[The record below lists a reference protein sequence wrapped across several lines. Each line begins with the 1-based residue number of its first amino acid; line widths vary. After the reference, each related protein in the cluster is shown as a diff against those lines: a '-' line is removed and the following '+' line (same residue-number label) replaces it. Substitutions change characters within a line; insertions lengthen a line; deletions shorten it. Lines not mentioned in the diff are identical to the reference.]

1 MKKHLLCLVATCSW
15 LVPAAVLGQIHFTTA
30 IDSAQEVPAPVGA
43 VPGKGTGSFSLN
55 EARTELTYRVTVTG
69 LSGSGNIAAA
79 HFHNGPPGVAAGVV
93 RAISFVG
100 NTASG
105 VWKNTDTQALTDS
118 MVQQLLR
125 GRIYV
130 NIHTATNPGG
140 EIRGQVN
147 LSTGV
152 GFTAQLDSAQEVPA
166 PTGAVPGRGTG
177 SFTLNDART
186 ELTYTITFHG
196 LSGNLSAAHFHNG
209 PPGVAAG
216 VVRAISFV
224 GNTATGVW
232 RNTDTQALTDS
243 MVSQLLKGRIY
254 VNLHTAANPGGEIR
268 GQVGFGGGIVTSVGS
283 IPDVVPAS
291 FTLMQNYPNPFNPE
305 TVIPFTVSER
315 SLITIKVFDLL
326 GQEVQTLLNETLSSG
341 AYTVRFNGAGIASG
355 VYFYRLTG
363 SQGFSAMR
371 KMIVVK

>member
-1 MKKHLLCLVATCSW
+1 MKKHLLCLVATCCW
-15 LVPAAVLGQIHFTTA
+15 LAPAAVLGQIHFTTA

-147 LSTGV
+147 LATGV
-152 GFTAQLDSAQEVPA
+152 HFTANLDVAQQNPPVTTNA
-166 PTGAVPGRGTG
+166 RGT
-177 SFTLNDART
+177 SAFILNPART
-186 ELTYTITFHG
+186 EIRWYITYRN
-196 LSGNLSAAHFHNG
+196 LSGPLTAGGHFH
-209 PPGVAAG
+209 
-216 VVRAISFV
+216 
-224 GNTATGVW
+224 
-232 RNTDTQALTDS
+232 
-243 MVSQLLKGRIY
+243 VSCNCPL
-254 VNLHTAANPGGEIR
+254 
-268 GQVGFGGGIVTSVGS
+268 GI
-283 IPDVVPAS
+283 
-291 FTLMQNYPNPFNPE
+291 MPE
-305 TVIPFTVSER
+305 TKR
-315 SLITIKVFDLL
+315 SWL
-326 GQEVQTLLNETLSSG
+326 
-341 AYTVRFNGAGIASG
+341 
-355 VYFYRLTG
+355 
-363 SQGFSAMR
+363 
-371 KMIVVK
+371 